1 MSVEIQWTDV
11 CPRTGEKRFV
21 SAARFA
27 REWRF
32 KVRYRRR
39 EEWQLRVEVTRGMWE
54 ELLDAIARR
63 LPRREGVTEWD
74 SEYVRHKLEKFG
86 PDPEPDGSP

>member
-1 MSVEIQWTDV
+1 MSVEIQWTDT

-27 REWRF
+27 REWKF
-32 KVRYRRR
+32 KIRYKRR
-39 EEWQLRVEVTRGMWE
+39 EEWHLNPQVNREMWE
-54 ELLDAIARR
+54 ELLDAVSRR

-74 SEYVRHKLEKFG
+74 VEYIQQKLSKYE
-86 PDPEPDGSP
+86 PVTEPEQ